1 MSIYIY
7 IAAMA
12 LTTYLIRM
20 LPLVLFRKPIRS
32 VFIRSVLFYVPY
44 ACLSAMTIPAIFSS
58 TSSFISAAA
67 GFLIALF
74 LSIRGM
80 GLVVVAVSACVT
92 VYLTELILPLLG

>member
-1 MSIYIY
+1 MSIYLY

-20 LPLVLFRKPIRS
+20 LPLVLLRKPIRS
-32 VFIRSVLFYVPY
+32 VFLRSVLFYVPY

-58 TSSFISAAA
+58 TSSIISAVA
-67 GFLIALF
+67 GFLIALL
-74 LSIRGM
+74 LSIKGL

-92 VYLTELILPLLG
+92 VYVTELILPFIG